1 MRSPLPADL
10 WAKVEALF
18 QEAAD
23 LAAPAREAFVRE
35 RCGDNT
41 QIRDEVLTLLAYC
54 DGEPPD
60 LLAAA
65 LHADAASFVEEVELQ
80 GRSDDAARKKGP
92 APVEAPRKRSTTS
105 D

>member
-23 LAAPAREAFVRE
+23 LAAPARETFVRE
-35 RCGDNT
+35 RCGENT
-41 QIRDEVLTLLAYC
+41 RLRDEVLTLLAYC

-65 LHADAASFVEEVELQ
+65 LHADAASFVEELE
-80 GRSDDAARKKGP
+80 SDDPARKKGP
-92 APVEAPRKRSTTS
+92 APIAVPRKRSTTS